1 VKVPRDVSGTALCK
15 LLGRY
20 GYEPTRQSGSHVR
33 LTSNF
38 GGAEHHVTI
47 PAHKSLKLGTLV
59 GILDEVAV
67 AVRLSRT
74 DLEQELFTE

>member
-1 VKVPRDVSGTALCK
+1 LKVPRDVSGTELCK

-20 GYEPTRQSGSHVR
+20 GYEATRQSGSHIR
-33 LTSNF
+33 LTSNL
-38 GGAEHHVTI
+38 GGAERHVTI

-67 AVRLSRT
+67 AVKLSRS
-74 DLEQELFTE
+74 DLERELFEE

>member
-1 VKVPRDVSGTALCK
+1 LKVPRDVGGTELCK

-20 GYEPTRQSGSHVR
+20 GYEATRQSGSHIR
-33 LTSNF
+33 LTSNL

-59 GILDEVAV
+59 GILDEVA
-67 AVRLSRT
+67 AAAKLSRS
-74 DLEQELFTE
+74 DLERELFEE